1 MLGLLRLVPLPVWG
15 ALGAGA
21 LAIGIAVAWFID
33 NRATNRAL
41 LKVERQ
47 IVVREREINNRNAKF
62 DTTTTIEDSRFFR
75 ELRELEDTWLFNDT
89 TPAPM
94 AGSPAPTAAAEPR
107 PQPEMPEPLKS
118 LLEPQPSQSP

>member
-1 MLGLLRLVPLPVWG
+1 MFGLLRLVPLPVWG

-21 LAIGIAVAWFID
+21 LAITIAVAWYID

-41 LKVERQ
+41 LKVEKQ
-47 IVVREREINNRNAKF
+47 IIVREREINNRNAKF
-62 DTTTTIEDSRFFR
+62 DTNTTVGDSRFFR
-75 ELRELEDTWLFNDT
+75 DLRELEDEWLFNDQ

-94 AGSPAPTAAAEPR
+94 AAVPAPTAAAEPR
-107 PQPEMPEPLKS
+107 PEPEIPEPLKS